1 MKLNWLKLITI
12 LTLLLNSK
20 NLLGQNDTIPINVVK
35 DSLVTVPISYIKQA
49 NIKLAEGKYYKELSQ
64 QQDDLIFS
72 LKELSNAKTDE
83 IDKLRVDMFKLEQ
96 DVTNYEQLNASLD
109 AALYKSKRRNIIFGS
124 VALTSTIV
132 AVISILVK

>member
-1 MKLNWLKLITI
+1 M
-12 LTLLLNSK
+12 TLLLNSK

>member
-1 MKLNWLKLITI
+1 MSM
-12 LTLLLNSK
+12 LLLSSK
-20 NLLGQNDTIPINVVK
+20 SLLGQNDTIPINTVK
-35 DSLVTVPISYIKQA
+35 DSLVTIPISYIKQA

-64 QQDDLIFS
+64 QQDNLIFS
-72 LKELSNAKTDE
+72 LKELNNAKTDE

>member
-1 MKLNWLKLITI
+1 M
-12 LTLLLNSK
+12 
-20 NLLGQNDTIPINVVK
+20 GQNDTIPINVVK

-49 NIKLAEGKYYKELSQ
+49 NIKLAEGRYYKELSQ

>member
-1 MKLNWLKLITI
+1 M
-12 LTLLLNSK
+12 LLLSSK
-20 NLLGQNDTIPINVVK
+20 NLLGQNDTIPINTIK

-72 LKELSNAKTDE
+72 LKELNNAKTDE

-96 DVTNYEQLNASLD
+96 DVSNYEQLNASLD

>member
-1 MKLNWLKLITI
+1 M
-12 LTLLLNSK
+12 LLLSSK
-20 NLLGQNDTIPINVVK
+20 NLLGQNDTIPINTIK

-72 LKELSNAKTDE
+72 LKELNNAKTDE
-83 IDKLRVDMFKLEQ
+83 IDKLCVDMFKLEQ
-96 DVTNYEQLNASLD
+96 DVSNYEQLNASLD
-109 AALYKSKRRNIIFGS
+109 AALYKSRRRNIIFGS

>member
-1 MKLNWLKLITI
+1 M
-12 LTLLLNSK
+12 LLLSSK
-20 NLLGQNDTIPINVVK
+20 SLLGQNDTIPINTVK

-64 QQDDLIFS
+64 QQDNLIFS
-72 LKELSNAKTDE
+72 LKELNNAKTDE

-109 AALYKSKRRNIIFGS
+109 TALYKSKRRNIIFGS

>member
-1 MKLNWLKLITI
+1 MSM
-12 LTLLLNSK
+12 LLLSSK
-20 NLLGQNDTIPINVVK
+20 SLLGQNDTIPINTVK
-35 DSLVTVPISYIKQA
+35 DSLVTIPIFYIKQA
-49 NIKLAEGKYYKELSQ
+49 NLQLAEGKYYKELSQ
-64 QQDDLIFS
+64 QQDNLIFS
-72 LKELSNAKTDE
+72 LKELNNAKTDE

>member
-1 MKLNWLKLITI
+1 M
-12 LTLLLNSK
+12 LLLSSK
-20 NLLGQNDTIPINVVK
+20 NLLGQNDTIPINTIK

-72 LKELSNAKTDE
+72 LKELNNAKTDE

-109 AALYKSKRRNIIFGS
+109 TALYKSKRRNIIFGS

>member
-1 MKLNWLKLITI
+1 M
-12 LTLLLNSK
+12 LLLSSK
-20 NLLGQNDTIPINVVK
+20 SLLGQNDTIPINTVK
-35 DSLVTVPISYIKQA
+35 DSLVTIPIFYIKQA
-49 NIKLAEGKYYKELSQ
+49 NLQLAEGKYYKELSQ
-64 QQDDLIFS
+64 QQDNLIFS
-72 LKELSNAKTDE
+72 LKELNNAKTDE

>member
-1 MKLNWLKLITI
+1 M
-12 LTLLLNSK
+12 LNSK

-49 NIKLAEGKYYKELSQ
+49 NIKLAEGRYYKELSQ

>member
-1 MKLNWLKLITI
+1 M
-12 LTLLLNSK
+12 LLLSSK
-20 NLLGQNDTIPINVVK
+20 SLLGQNDTIPINTVK

-64 QQDDLIFS
+64 QQDNLIFS

>member
-1 MKLNWLKLITI
+1 M
-12 LTLLLNSK
+12 LLLSSK
-20 NLLGQNDTIPINVVK
+20 NLLGQNDTIPINTIK

-72 LKELSNAKTDE
+72 LKELNNAKTDE

-96 DVTNYEQLNASLD
+96 DVSNYEQLNASLD
-109 AALYKSKRRNIIFGS
+109 AALYKSRRRNIIFGS

>member
-1 MKLNWLKLITI
+1 M
-12 LTLLLNSK
+12 LLLSSK
-20 NLLGQNDTIPINVVK
+20 SLLGQNDTIPINTVK
-35 DSLVTVPISYIKQA
+35 DSLVTIPISYIKQA

-64 QQDDLIFS
+64 QQDNLIFS
-72 LKELSNAKTDE
+72 LKELNNAKTDE

>member
-1 MKLNWLKLITI
+1 M
-12 LTLLLNSK
+12 LLLSSK
-20 NLLGQNDTIPINVVK
+20 NLLGQNDTIPINTIK

-49 NIKLAEGKYYKELSQ
+49 NIKLVEGKYYKELSQ